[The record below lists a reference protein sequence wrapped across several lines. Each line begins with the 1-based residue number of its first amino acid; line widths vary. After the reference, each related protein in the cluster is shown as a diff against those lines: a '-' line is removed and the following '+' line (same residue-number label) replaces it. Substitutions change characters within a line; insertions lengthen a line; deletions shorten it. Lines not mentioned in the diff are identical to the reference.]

1 MVEFRRVKPVGLYV
15 GMTSTAA
22 AVLVD
27 RDRRPGIAVVTLNRP
42 RQRNAM
48 NAELIA
54 GLHDAL
60 DEVQADRGCRVV
72 VLTGAGEGFCAG
84 LDLREGASPPEAD
97 GLGRAQAGLVVQ
109 QSIASLVPRM
119 RSLRQ
124 PIIAAVNGAAA
135 GGGLALALASDIRIA
150 STSAR
155 FNVAFVRIGLS
166 GCDIGVSWL
175 LPRLIGASR
184 AYDLMLTGRFVDAD
198 EALRIGLVIDVAD
211 DASLMDVAFAK
222 AESIAANSPF
232 GVHMTKEVMW
242 SQLEIGSMA
251 AGIDL
256 ENRTQ
261 LLASTTGDMV
271 EAMQAFLEKRPP
283 NFEDR

>member
-1 MVEFRRVKPVGLYV
+1 LYV
-15 GMTSTAA
+15 GMTSSTA

-27 RDRRPGIAVVTLNRP
+27 RDRRPRIAVVTLNRP
-42 RQRNAM
+42 DQRNAM

-54 GLHDAL
+54 GLHEAF

-84 LDLREGASPPEAD
+84 LDLREGASPTEAD

-124 PIIAAVNGAAA
+124 PIVAAVNGAAA

-198 EALRIGLVIDVAD
+198 EALRIGLVVDVAD